1 MVISIMKYIFLDI
14 DGVLNAVGDKE
25 IVFNMMEVNKLE
37 LFINFA
43 MEMEANVV
51 ITSSRRIYKEEVK
64 MIKLALSKIKNVN
77 VLSEKR
83 IHKHRG
89 NEIEWYITEN
99 KINNFVIFDDNDDM
113 ISDKPLLNN
122 HFILLDYLVGLT
134 KEDIMKAKEILKL

>member
-134 KEDIMKAKEILKL
+134 KEDIMKAKLILI